1 MSLLEVFGAMKLSQ
15 LLSSSLIKM
24 ELSATDKR
32 GVFEELVGLLMDNG
46 LVKDKDEALA
56 RIEEREVKMS
66 TGISHWLALP
76 HGKLKGLPAMAI
88 CAMGISR
95 RGIDYGSLDHEPAH
109 IVVLVFSEEGH
120 PTEHIETLSDILRLF
135 SSDRFIRMVCD
146 AQSADEVMQ
155 LVYNEENN

>member
-1 MSLLEVFGAMKLSQ
+1 MKLSQ

-76 HGKLKGLPAMAI
+76 HVFWLLLPPSFAFRSA
-88 CAMGISR
+88 
-95 RGIDYGSLDHEPAH
+95 
-109 IVVLVFSEEGH
+109 
-120 PTEHIETLSDILRLF
+120 ETA
-135 SSDRFIRMVCD
+135 V
-146 AQSADEVMQ
+146 
-155 LVYNEENN
+155 